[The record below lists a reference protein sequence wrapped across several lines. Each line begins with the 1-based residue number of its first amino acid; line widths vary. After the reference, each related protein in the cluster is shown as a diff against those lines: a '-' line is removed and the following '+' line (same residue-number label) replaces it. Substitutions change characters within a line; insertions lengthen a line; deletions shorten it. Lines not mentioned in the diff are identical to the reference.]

1 MMRWLADE
9 NIPRSAIAFLRS
21 RGEDT
26 AAIAEL
32 SPGIPDEAVIQ
43 VARMQGRI
51 LVSFDRDHG
60 DLIFGH
66 AVAPPRG
73 GVSAARTAQSGN
85 TSSLAGQF
93 DRHGRGFAERPFHCG
108 NRNGNPAAPA
118 ACRAMSR
125 SWVSD
130 SATIA
135 VLLWVAA
142 AAQVAD
148 TRATRVQC
156 SVGLI

>member
-32 SPGIPDEAVIQ
+32 SPGIPDETVILA
-43 VARMQGRI
+43 ARTQGRI

-66 AVAPPRG
+66 AVAPPRAVVYLISPTSTSPYVFPAHAG
-73 GVSAARTAQSGN
+73 MNRRTAMERTG
-85 TSSLAGQF
+85 
-93 DRHGRGFAERPFHCG
+93 GRCWRIDSKSILFA
-108 NRNGNPAAPA
+108 
-118 ACRAMSR
+118 
-125 SWVSD
+125 
-130 SATIA
+130 
-135 VLLWVAA
+135 
-142 AAQVAD
+142 
-148 TRATRVQC
+148 
-156 SVGLI
+156 